1 MLPAMSVAVSA
12 EISAVA
18 SAAIPPGFAV
28 HYIDSPLYL
37 GVSYVI
43 KLLHLEYHPPHMNFN
58 TVRALFE
65 GGVNFA

>member
-1 MLPAMSVAVSA
+1 VAL
-12 EISAVA
+12 
-18 SAAIPPGFAV
+18 AAIPPGFAV

-43 KLLHLEYHPPHMNFN
+43 KLLHLEHHPPHMNFI